1 MTPGERGADTSGECA
16 YGCVYALVEAYGK
29 CEPPKVPL
37 CGEQIGV
44 KRTDTPELGQLHS
57 LLANEDKK
65 CKTDLTRRTYCPR
78 PPR

>member
-16 YGCVYALVEAYGK
+16 CGCVYALVEVYGK
-29 CEPPKVPL
+29 CGPPKVPL

-65 CKTDLTRRTYCPR
+65 CKTNLTRRTYCPR